1 MIVYADREEV
11 VSTNAF
17 LRQVQ
22 RLSGTD
28 RLIRFGQWESAAI
41 DALCP
46 EADDIVDPLT
56 APLPDRLH
64 IRPAEGFAYY
74 ALYPEQY
81 REAALRFVRK
91 KQPHACVV
99 IGIRTIG
106 TTLST
111 VVAEALPCPVWRF
124 TVRPRGHPFDRYLCL
139 SERLQTEIRRRSA
152 EWFLV
157 VDEGPGLSGS
167 SFISVAEKLSSL
179 GIPDD
184 RIVLF
189 PGHEPDAAN
198 FRSQRAR
205 ERWPKHPRYVEPFDA
220 ARIVPEGARDLS
232 GGAWRE
238 LLGCDVAVQGQH
250 ERRKYL
256 HSGALWKFAGLGHYG
271 ADKLERARK
280 LEEFVPPT
288 QGLHCGFMLTEWV
301 DGQPA
306 TGLDES
312 LLDAMARYL
321 AAIRERFPAGDLDYS
336 RLVEMIRV
344 NTGLECEEPDF
355 SATTVAVDGRMLP
368 HEWIRAPHGWVKTD
382 GLDHHNDHFFPG
394 CQDIAWDIA
403 GAAAEFGF
411 DAEILA
417 DRYTRLVPDNTLKK
431 RLPFYSTAY
440 LAYRIGYCT
449 LAAET
454 LGETP
459 DGTRFRQ
466 LTRTYEKLII
476 RPACSPPSRQ
486 CHRN

>member
-1 MIVYADREEV
+1 MIIYADREEV
-11 VSTNAF
+11 VNTRAF
-17 LRQVQ
+17 LQQIQ

-46 EADDIVDPLT
+46 DVDDIVNPLT
-56 APLPDRLH
+56 TPLPEHLR
-64 IRPAEGFAYY
+64 IRPPEGFAYY

-81 REAALRFVRK
+81 RDAVVRFVRE

-99 IGIRTIG
+99 IGLRTIG

-111 VVAEALPCPVWRF
+111 VVAESLACPSWRC
-124 TVRPRGHPFDRYLCL
+124 TVRPRGHPFDRHLCL
-139 SERLQTEIRRRSA
+139 SDRLEQELRRRLS
-152 EWFLV
+152 EWFLI

-167 SFISVAEKLSSL
+167 SFVSVAEKLSSL

-184 RIVLF
+184 RIVFF
-189 PGHEPDAAN
+189 PGHEPNSGD

-205 ERWPKHPRYVEPFDA
+205 ERWPKHPRYVESFDPS
-220 ARIVPEGARDLS
+220 RIIPDGARDLS

-238 LLGCDVAVQGQH
+238 LLDCDVAVQAQH

-256 HSGALWKFAGLGHYG
+256 QGGMLWKFSGLGHYG
-271 ADKLERARK
+271 LEKLDRAAELK
-280 LEEFVPPT
+280 EFVPPPN
-288 QGLHCGFMLTEWV
+288 GLDNGFLLAEWV
-301 DGQPA
+301 DGEPA
-306 TGLDES
+306 TAIDES
-312 LLDAMARYL
+312 LLEAMARYL
-321 AAIRERFPAGDLDYS
+321 AALSDRFPAGDPDYI

-344 NTGLECEEPDF
+344 NTGIEREVPDYT
-355 SATTVAVDGRMLP
+355 ARTVALDGRMLP
-368 HEWIRAPHGWVKTD
+368 HEWIRAPYGWVKTD

-411 DAEILA
+411 DPDVLAE
-417 DRYTRLVPDNTLKK
+417 RYTRLLPDPTLKK

-440 LAYRIGYCT
+440 LAYRIGYST

-454 LGETP
+454 LGDTL
-459 DGTRFRQ
+459 DGRRFRRLVSTYTCQ
-466 LTRTYEKLII
+466 L
-476 RPACSPPSRQ
+476 SPWHS
-486 CHRN
+486 